1 MEEYHDFIEIFCQL
15 WHKGLEDPARTQA
28 QALAWLLEG
37 YARTRYGQAHGAA
50 DLLARATEA
59 VGRIGNT
66 PYGDTPPQPAALFK
80 AYRRAFPIVTYDQ
93 IKPWIDRVAAGEIE
107 ALLPEPPVA
116 WAMTRGTTRGV
127 PKRIPITETDLGIR
141 VAAARGLLNH
151 LLRTDQLDAING
163 YSLNLNYPSVV
174 GTMDVAGQ
182 ETPYGFSSGIYV
194 RHAAAATPV
203 EILPP
208 QEEIDALGGEMAH
221 NLDQTFIQIRMLNLS
236 KGPAVR
242 APRAQADKRLYSLA
256 MKDALEM
263 VPNFD
268 LKQGLV
274 EKLLVESD
282 QVKGVVTNLGVVWR
296 GRTVILATGT
306 FLGARIMTGEIT
318 CPAGRAGEFPSTGL
332 STSLRELGFTLGR
345 LQTNTPPRINA
356 RTIDFSQTTPQL
368 GSETP
373 LYFGFRQ
380 PTSHFQHHPEPNPI
394 YPIPHQTDWRHQL
407 PCYLVYT
414 NKETHQIVRDNL
426 HRSPIASGFIE
437 GVGPRY
443 CPSFEEKI
451 VRFARKDSHQFFLE
465 PEGWRTTEV

>member
-151 LLRTDQLDAING
+151 LLRTDQLDAIDG
-163 YSLNLNYPSVV
+163 AAFAYCLNLNYPSVV
-174 GTMDVAGQ
+174 GTMDCGGRAI
-182 ETPYGFSSGIYV
+182 PYGFSSGIYV

-208 QEEIDALGGEMAH
+208 QEEIDLLGGDATPAAWNRRFEMIYQRTREAPVTLCAGVCPTIIEFGH
-221 NLDQTFIQIRMLNLS
+221 YLQRRHRVRPARLWRMRAIAATSVPGIHTKYAPALRALYGPVDLVEMYIATEGTF
-236 KGPAVR
+236 
-242 APRAQADKRLYSLA
+242 AQQRDDRRLL
-256 MKDALEM
+256 
-263 VPNFD
+263 VPNYDLYLFEVLVGGDRVKMLHDMRPGEYGSLVVSTPVLPRYRIGDVIRAFD
-268 LKQGLV
+268 PPYF
-274 EKLLVESD
+274 
-282 QVKGVVTNLGVVWR
+282 R
-296 GRTVILATGT
+296 CIGREGHFTRLRYWLEGIRYLD
-306 FLGARIMTGEIT
+306 F
-318 CPAGRAGEFPSTGL
+318 GRA
-332 STSLRELGFTLGR
+332 
-345 LQTNTPPRINA
+345 
-356 RTIDFSQTTPQL
+356 
-368 GSETP
+368 
-373 LYFGFRQ
+373 
-380 PTSHFQHHPEPNPI
+380 
-394 YPIPHQTDWRHQL
+394 
-407 PCYLVYT
+407 
-414 NKETHQIVRDNL
+414 
-426 HRSPIASGFIE
+426 
-437 GVGPRY
+437 
-443 CPSFEEKI
+443 
-451 VRFARKDSHQFFLE
+451 
-465 PEGWRTTEV
+465 